1 MCLCFVSPISPI
13 SARRPSSL
21 YAQVPSIFNESKTIF
36 AAVYQMTFI
45 LAFVVPTAAYVADP
59 LVSQIA
65 RQAGLSVG
73 IFACIGILFWPSLSA
88 IYFPAPTKKS
98 SRTLSIQEEALQLIN
113 CPECGENI
121 VEFVGRIKGMS
132 GGGSGGGGGGGSN
145 ASITSSTARSVLR
158 RITSEKETTA
168 TVALAPDE
176 EPSADPVSVIEMVEA
191 TEPPAVESSAPVSV
205 HSDGEQLCDATAGSS
220 SS

>member
-1 MCLCFVSPISPI
+1 MCPCFVSPFTPFLPV
-13 SARRPSSL
+13 ASSL
-21 YAQVPSIFNESKTIF
+21 FAQVPSIFNESKTIF

-73 IFACIGILFWPSLSA
+73 VFACIGILFWPSLSA

-121 VEFVGRIKGMS
+121 VEFVGRIKGMN
-132 GGGSGGGGGGGSN
+132 GGGPNGGGGGSN

-158 RITSEKETTA
+158 RITSEKETAA

-176 EPSADPVSVIEMVEA
+176 EPSADPVSVIEMAEA
-191 TEPPAVESSAPVSV
+191 TEPAAAESSINVSV
-205 HSDGEQLCDATAGSS
+205 HSDGVQLCDGTAGSS